1 MPHSQ
6 ITGKRKTIKT
16 MEMNSFAIKTKQSN
30 YIVLRF
36 YFEIKEN
43 LTTWQLALSATA
55 VFESEDNGAAS
66 GCDKTP
72 CLKIDKPLDVYIMSN
87 FMQWQL

>member
-1 MPHSQ
+1 MPQSQ
-6 ITGKRKTIKT
+6 ITRKRKTIKT
-16 MEMNSFAIKTKQSN
+16 MEMNAFAIKTKQSN

-43 LTTWQLALSATA
+43 LTTWHFSLSATA

-66 GCDKTP
+66 GCDITP
-72 CLKIDKPLDVYIMSN
+72 YFKIDKPIDVYIMYN